1 MAERFESAR
10 NHQQKAPQFV
20 RVGALFF
27 KLKAVEGLSNSKA
40 IFFLRRNARIP
51 IQARR
56 PTFFLASAILRNHLP
71 TTADP
76 VECRNLLQA
85 AS

>member
-10 NHQQKAPQFV
+10 NHQQKAPQFF

-27 KLKAVEGLSNSKA
+27 KLKAVEVLSNSKA
-40 IFFLRRNARIP
+40 VLFLRRNVRIP

-56 PTFFLASAILRNHLP
+56 PTFFLAWVILRNHLP
-71 TTADP
+71 SMVDP
-76 VECRNLLQA
+76 VECQNLLQA